1 MASKIFG
8 GANLSDIARSVKER
22 AEPSPFDK
30 TASVRPILPAAD
42 LAITGRTLPPLE
54 RENILSIDP
63 KRVRAWRYH
72 NRGDTWYTRERCQDL
87 IDSIARDEQQVP
99 AVARKLT
106 GDPNFDYELIYGMR
120 RRYAC
125 ELLGKKL

>member
-42 LAITGRTLPPLE
+42 LESRGARCPRLE
-54 RENILSIDP
+54 RENICPSIP
-63 KRVRAWRYH
+63 SASAPGATTTGATAGNARAL
-72 NRGDTWYTRERCQDL
+72 QDL
-87 IDSIARDEQQVP
+87 IDSISRDEQQVP
-99 AVARKLT
+99 AVARSSPAIRAST
-106 GDPNFDYELIYGMR
+106 TS
-120 RRYAC
+120 
-125 ELLGKKL
+125 